1 MNVIEVIE
9 NGESETTEFKTSF
22 AEWRDVVETISAFS
36 NRNGGTIFI
45 GVSDG
50 CEILGVNNGK
60 STLED
65 LANQIKQNMDPVIYP
80 SIRIEMIGGKTIIV
94 VDVKEF
100 EQKPVLAFGRAFMRV
115 GKSSQKLGYEEIR
128 RLALLTSKVYW
139 DGRVCE
145 GASLEDI
152 DEGKVK
158 WFLNRAKSERRLELD
173 SETPVKET
181 LNEFNVLKEGVPT
194 NAAILLF
201 GKNPQRFF
209 IQSEIRCARFKGL
222 KPLEFIDM
230 KVFGRDIIAQRD
242 DALAFVKE
250 HIRLHAQI
258 SGAERVERWEYPIE
272 AIREAI
278 TNAICHRDYEIA
290 SNTQIRIFDDRVEV
304 WGCGQ
309 LPEPLIP
316 GDLKGEHKSI
326 LRNPSVAE
334 CLFLIKFIEQW
345 GTGTNRMIERC
356 LDHGMPEPLFDEV
369 AGDFVVTFRK
379 YSFTDEVLN
388 ELNERQQN
396 AIEFLLEHKKI
407 TNREYREINPDIS
420 ERTALNDLNDLVH
433 KNMVATKGEKKHR
446 YYILR

>member
-1 MNVIEVIE
+1 MNITELICQ
-9 NGESETTEFKTSF
+9 GECETTEFKTSL
-22 AEWRDVVETISAFS
+22 AEWRDVVETICAFS
-36 NRNGGTIFI
+36 NRNGGSIFI
-45 GVSDG
+45 GVGDD
-50 CEILGVNNGK
+50 CDIIGVDCGK
-60 STLED
+60 NTIEK
-65 LANQIKQNMDPVIYP
+65 LANQIKQNTDPVIYP
-80 SIRIEMIGGKTIIV
+80 SVRIEEVDEKPVIV
-94 VDVKEF
+94 VDVGEC
-100 EQKPVLAFGRAFMRV
+100 EQKPVLAFGKPFMRV
-115 GKSSQKLGYEEIR
+115 GKSNQKLGYEGIR
-128 RLALLTSKVYW
+128 SLAVKTSKVYW
-139 DGRVCE
+139 DGRPCE
-145 GASLEDI
+145 GADLDDI
-152 DEGKVK
+152 DEDKVR
-158 WFLNRAKSERRLELD
+158 WFLNRAKYERRLELD
-173 SETPVKET
+173 QDTPLRESLEKLKL
-181 LNEFNVLKEGVPT
+181 LNEGIPT

-201 GKNPQRFF
+201 GRDPQRFF
-209 IQSEIRCARFKGL
+209 FQSETRCARFKGL

-230 KVFGRDIIAQRD
+230 KVFGGDIIAQRD
-242 DALAFVKE
+242 DALEFVKE

-258 SGAERVERWEYPIE
+258 SGTERVERWEYPIE

-278 TNAICHRDYEIA
+278 TNAICHRNYELA

-316 GDLKGEHKSI
+316 GDLRGEHKSI
-326 LRNPSVAE
+326 LRNPSVAG

-388 ELNERQQN
+388 ELNERQKN
-396 AIEFLLEHKKI
+396 AIKYLLEHKKI

-420 ERTALNDLNDLVH
+420 ERTALNDLNELVH
-433 KNMVATKGEKKHR
+433 KNMVAAKGEKKHR